1 MKNLTKEKLIKAG
14 ARAMLAK
21 SYHAVGIQEI
31 LSAVEV
37 PKGSFYHYFE
47 SKEDFGVA
55 IIEYYGEQ
63 LAKSISTKLASQ
75 ESSPGIRLKEY
86 FLSIR
91 DYYSQRGYHQGCLV
105 AKLATEVAEA
115 SPRMRTALKS
125 QFDQWCHLVAV
136 CIQEGQQT
144 GDIPA
149 TYNPEDLA
157 EFIYSSWEGALIRM
171 QVNHDVAAL
180 DNFIDYIFTYIIP
193 LPGTK

>member
-14 ARAMLAK
+14 AKAMLAK

-31 LSAVEV
+31 LSTVEV

-55 IIEYYGEQ
+55 IIEFYGDQ
-63 LAKSISTKLASQ
+63 LAKSITTQLTAQ
-75 ESSPGIRLKEY
+75 ELSPRNRLKEY

-91 DYYSQRGYHQGCLV
+91 EYYSQRGYHQGCLV

-115 SPRMRTALKS
+115 SPRMRTALKG
-125 QFDQWCHLVAV
+125 QFDRWCHLFAI
-136 CIQEGQQT
+136 CIQEGQQA

-149 TYNPEDLA
+149 GHEPDALA

-171 QVNHDVAAL
+171 QVNHDLAAL
-180 DNFIDYIFTYIIP
+180 DNFICYIFTYIIP
-193 LPGTK
+193 PLRT

>member
-1 MKNLTKEKLIKAG
+1 
-14 ARAMLAK
+14 MLAK

-63 LAKSISTKLASQ
+63 LAKSITSQ
-75 ESSPGIRLKEY
+75 LTGQEISPRNRLKEY

-91 DYYSQRGYHQGCLV
+91 DYYSQHGYHQGCLV

-115 SPRMRTALKS
+115 SPRMRSALKS
-125 QFDQWCHLVAV
+125 QFDQWCLLFAI

-144 GDIPA
+144 GDIAASHDPDA
-149 TYNPEDLA
+149 LA

-171 QVNHDVAAL
+171 QVNHDLAAL
-180 DNFIDYIFTYIIP
+180 DNFIGYIFAYVIP
-193 LPGTK
+193 PLRT